1 MYVGLGY
8 ISQGMTDS
16 KYTDIIPLDAQKFAE
31 AFGYTKEELS
41 SIPEGSHM
49 GLSCGNPLATANI
62 KEVIMSRFS
71 SIHMNYFR

>member
-1 MYVGLGY
+1 MYVGLCY
-8 ISQGMTDS
+8 ISRGMTDS
-16 KYTDIIPLDAQKFAE
+16 KYTDIIPLDAQKVAE
-31 AFGYTKEELS
+31 AFGYTEEELS

-62 KEVIMSRFS
+62 KEVIMSHFS

>member
-1 MYVGLGY
+1 
-8 ISQGMTDS
+8 MTDS
-16 KYTDIIPLDAQKFAE
+16 IHTYIIPLDAQKVAE
-31 AFGYTKEELS
+31 AFGYTEEELS

-71 SIHMNYFR
+71 SKRMNNSR

>member
-8 ISQGMTDS
+8 ISRGMTDS
-16 KYTDIIPLDAQKFAE
+16 KYTDIIPLDAQKVTK
-31 AFGYTKEELS
+31 AFGYTEEELS